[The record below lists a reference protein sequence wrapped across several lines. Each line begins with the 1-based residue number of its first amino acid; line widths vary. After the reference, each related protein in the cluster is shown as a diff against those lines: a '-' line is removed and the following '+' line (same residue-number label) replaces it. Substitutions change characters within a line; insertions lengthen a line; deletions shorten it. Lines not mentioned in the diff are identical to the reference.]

1 MEPNT
6 KVIQMLELAD
16 KNLKQLFITK
26 LNDINKVM
34 ILMNK
39 GMGNLSRE
47 VENMKRN
54 QVEIPELKI
63 AISEIKT
70 SLVCLTSERRWK
82 GK

>member
-1 MEPNT
+1 
-6 KVIQMLELAD
+6 MLELAD

-70 SLVCLTSERRWK
+70 SLVCLTSERR
-82 GK
+82 

>member
-16 KNLKQLFITK
+16 KNLKQFFITK
-26 LNDINKVM
+26 LNDTNKVM
-34 ILMNK
+34 VLMNK

-47 VENMKRN
+47 VENIKRN
-54 QVEIPELKI
+54 QMEIPELKI

-70 SLVCLTSERRWK
+70 SLVCLTSERR
-82 GK
+82 

>member
-1 MEPNT
+1 
-6 KVIQMLELAD
+6 MLELAD

-34 ILMNK
+34 VLMNK
-39 GMGNLSRE
+39 GMGNLSKK
-47 VENMKRN
+47 VENMKSN

-70 SLVCLTSERRWK
+70 SLVCLTSERR
-82 GK
+82 

>member
-26 LNDINKVM
+26 LNDTNKVM
-34 ILMNK
+34 VLMNK

-47 VENMKRN
+47 VENIKRN
-54 QVEIPELKI
+54 QMEIPELKI

-70 SLVCLTSERRWK
+70 SLVCLTSERR
-82 GK
+82 